1 MAQVRRALEFTLRQQ
16 EPYPALVV
24 DGRWN
29 ILMSNEGSSRLMGL
43 FLDPAEAAA
52 LGPPNALRLFYHPR
66 GMRPFIVNWQATAG
80 ALIQWLHRDMLR
92 GHPETARLL
101 DELLSYPDVP
111 KAWRTLDLDAP
122 AAPFLAVE
130 LAKDDL
136 HLTFFSTLTS
146 LGVPTPIQAE
156 GWPVIASGQDVL
168 LTAPTGSGKTLA
180 AFLHCLDALVRQAAS
195 GALEDATEVVYVS
208 PLRALSNDIRRNLEE
223 PLGELRAVATEIG
236 AGALDIRTAVRTGDT
251 SAAGR
256 QAPAA
261 RARHHPRVALHPVD
275 VRIRAA
281 RAVQRAHGD
290 RRRNPRH
297 RARQARRSSRPFSRA
312 PRRAGDGGER
322 TAAPADRALRHRETG
337 GGGGPPP
344 RRLRASP
351 ARDRQRGAAK

>member
-1 MAQVRRALEFTLRQQ
+1 MVQRALAKARKKPATATAVGGLIRQWRERRRLSQLSLALDAEISARHLSFLETGRANPSREMVLLLARVLEVPPRGRNELLLAAGYAPVYHERGLDAPEMAQVRRALEFTLRQQ

-146 LGVPTPIQAE
+146 LGVPYDI
-156 GWPVIASGQDVL
+156 
-168 LTAPTGSGKTLA
+168 TL
-180 AFLHCLDALVRQAAS
+180 D
-195 GALEDATEVVYVS
+195 
-208 PLRALSNDIRRNLEE
+208 
-223 PLGELRAVATEIG
+223 ELRVEC
-236 AGALDIRTAVRTGDT
+236 
-251 SAAGR
+251 
-256 QAPAA
+256 
-261 RARHHPRVALHPVD
+261 
-275 VRIRAA
+275 
-281 RAVQRAHGD
+281 
-290 RRRNPRH
+290 
-297 RARQARRSSRPFSRA
+297 FF
-312 PRRAGDGGER
+312 
-322 TAAPADRALRHRETG
+322 PADEGSEALM
-337 GGGGPPP
+337 
-344 RRLRASP
+344 RRL
-351 ARDRQRGAAK
+351 AREAGKPGGA